1 MKIQQIES
9 ANKSIS
15 RLLNEAI
22 HLSISDFIMYIDNR
36 NVRLALILIIWDFQS
51 LVVNLNSKGA
61 LAIAMVTAHGIL

>member
-22 HLSISDFIMYIDNR
+22 HLSTSDFIMYIDNR
-36 NVRLALILIIWDFQS
+36 NVRLALILIIWDLQS